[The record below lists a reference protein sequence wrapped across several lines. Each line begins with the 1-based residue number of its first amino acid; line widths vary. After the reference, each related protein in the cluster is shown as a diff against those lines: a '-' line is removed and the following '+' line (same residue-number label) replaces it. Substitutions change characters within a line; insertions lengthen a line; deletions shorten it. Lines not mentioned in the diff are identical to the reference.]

1 MVSQSQAQ
9 DISSINDSGGGDDS
23 GAYFGG
29 NDANLGITHKANE
42 GAAAVSG
49 SPFIGGGNI
58 HAVGG
63 SGGRNTCDGATDTF
77 DGGLDHDVVLAG
89 DEFGGNVANLGF
101 THKANEGAAS
111 WSYS

>member
-9 DISSINDSGGGDDS
+9 DISGINDSGGGDDS
-23 GAYFGG
+23 GAYFDGG
-29 NDANLGITHKANE
+29 ERPGDTYDSDESKECGT
-42 GAAAVSG
+42 GVSG
-49 SPFIGGGNI
+49 SPIIAGTMHFGGGTF
-58 HAVGG
+58 
-63 SGGRNTCDGATDTF
+63 GRSRYAF